1 MTSTR
6 TPRPA
11 GLPSSLNRVSPGSGF
26 TLIELLVV
34 IAIIAILAAML
45 LPALSKAKVKAQTIS
60 CLSNLKQLGLA
71 NILYAGDNGGFFA
84 PNPDGAGGGGQY
96 GMTDNW
102 KSWVAG
108 YVTSAADSV
117 NDEVLIGT
125 QYAPFGSLGTYAK
138 SAGVY
143 RCPADKF
150 PGPAGGLRNRS
161 YSCNNY
167 IGPNTEPGSGGS
179 ISYAVATSPTAGEIY
194 KKDTSF
200 GIGKPTEIFVFTE
213 ERLDQLNDG
222 WFWGTG
228 PGSPW
233 EIRDKP
239 QIAHGSSVTVFAF
252 ADGHAQT
259 KKWVTSLFKT
269 AIGTTTVIGNP
280 DIQWMYEHT
289 TKKK

>member
-1 MTSTR
+1 M
-6 TPRPA
+6 PA
-11 GLPSSLNRVSPGSGF
+11 SLNRVSPGSGF

-71 NILYAGDNGGFFA
+71 NMLYAGDNGGFFA

-96 GMTDNW
+96 GMTANW

-143 RCPADKF
+143 RCPADKY

-161 YSCNNY
+161 YSCNSFVA
-167 IGPNTEPGSGGS
+167 PTTDPGGGGS
-179 ISYAVATSPTAGEIY
+179 ISYGVATGSGGEIY
-194 KKDTSF
+194 PKDTSF
-200 GIGKPTEIFVFTE
+200 GLGKPTDIFIFTE

-222 WFWGTG
+222 WFWA
-228 PGSPW
+228 PRPNAQW
-233 EIRDKP
+233 EVRDKP
-239 QIAHGSSVTVFAF
+239 QIAHGSSVTVFSYG
-252 ADGHAQT
+252 DGHAQT
-259 KKWVTSLFKT
+259 KKWITSLFKT
-269 AIGTTTVIGNP
+269 AIGTTTVIGNQ
-280 DIQWMYEHT
+280 DIQWLYERS
-289 TKKK
+289 TKKL